1 MIVPETTKYWGHE
14 FLHGYYFYPSRN
26 VFYCNIPKCAST
38 SIHLHI
44 TDLSVTY
51 DDPFYF
57 TVIRE
62 PMERLKSALWMIN
75 TLRWQQPHPSFC
87 PNCGYDPGSY
97 SISTFIKE
105 VKGIETMSIDVQKLM
120 HTFPQAEF
128 IKNSPYDGDAELQI
142 YPLHQ
147 INNIFNVDIPQTN
160 KSSIYPESP
169 WYVAFNKMFEKQ
181 RVEYKRFLDALY
193 AEDYE
198 LWNEAN
204 K

>member
-1 MIVPETTKYWGHE
+1 MIVPTINYWGQE
-14 FLHGYYFYPSRN
+14 YRHGYFFYPSRN
-26 VFYCNIPKCAST
+26 VFFCNIPKCAST
-38 SIHLHI
+38 SVHLHI
-44 TDLSVTY
+44 SDLSVTY

-75 TLRWQQPHPSFC
+75 TLRWEHPHPSFC

-97 SISTFIKE
+97 SISSFIKE
-105 VKGIETMSIDVQKLM
+105 IKGIEPLSLDVQKLM
-120 HTFPQAEF
+120 HTFPQTEY

-142 YPLHQ
+142 FRIDQ
-147 INNIFNVDIPQTN
+147 VDEIFNIDIPKTN
-160 KSSIYPESP
+160 VSSIYPDSP
-169 WYVAFNKMFEKQ
+169 VYVAFNKMFEEQ
-181 RVEYKRFLDALY
+181 RVDFKRFLDALY
-193 AEDYE
+193 VEDYE